1 MIIART
7 GLRQTGMSNKL
18 ECPYSLRW
26 LIIIIVT
33 YDATQ
38 SDEAPAD
45 EDEHEHEPGW
55 GDTRHPW

>member
-18 ECPYSLRW
+18 EYSLRW
-26 LIIIIVT
+26 LIIIVT

-45 EDEHEHEPGW
+45 EGEHEHEPGW

>member
-1 MIIART
+1 MA
-7 GLRQTGMSNKL
+7 NKL
-18 ECPYSLRW
+18 EYPYSLRW
-26 LIIIIVT
+26 LIIITSVA

>member
-18 ECPYSLRW
+18 EYSLR
-26 LIIIIVT
+26 LLIIIVT